1 MRRVFYNLG
10 RDDTID
16 TALGIL
22 LDTRNSELA
31 GWMVL
36 GIPGAQNQ
44 IAAIDYLE
52 AKGIP
57 VAVDHWSFQT
67 SIGEDP
73 RYWADWAAQ
82 RESDMLPK
90 IIQAWARDHPAE
102 AKTWIGQHLTP
113 GTPRY
118 AKVMELIE

>member
-10 RDDTID
+10 RDDTI
-16 TALGIL
+16 
-22 LDTRNSELA
+22 DTRNSELA

-44 IAAIDYLE
+44 IAAIDSIE

-90 IIQAWARDHPAE
+90 IIQTWTRDHPTA
-102 AKTWIGQHLTP
+102 AKTWIGQHLPPAPRATP
-113 GTPRY
+113 
-118 AKVMELIE
+118 KWWC